1 MHRRALAGKEKVLG
15 VDHPDTLTSV
25 NNLAVVLRN
34 QGKYGEAESMSG
46 RALAGTGKVLGVDH
60 PSTLTS
66 VSNLRGCWG
75 IKGSDGAVQKIIADS
90 HEYILNETL
99 TFFFQGSIPMFDPS
113 WMPNDQDML
122 HARMKTTGITETI
135 FELGALTL
143 RMVDVGGQRSEQ
155 KKWIHCFDGVNC
167 LLFVASLSGYDQCLV
182 EDVNANQMCEALALF
197 NSVIQSE
204 WFKDKP
210 VILFLNKVDLFR
222 NKLAI
227 SPLSAHFPDYVGRD
241 DDEENAK
248 AYFADKFKA
257 CDNAREIYIHFTN
270 ATDTSLLRTTM
281 HDVQSI
287 LMRTKLQGLPS

>member
-1 MHRRALAGKEKVLG
+1 MRIIHTGGFRQDEKIQMKGVIYSNVLAAFKSLLDIMRDE
-15 VDHPDTLTSV
+15 DIEFDNELTETH
-25 NNLAVVLRN
+25 ADVLRN
-34 QGKYGEAESMSG
+34 A
-46 RALAGTGKVLGVDH
+46 RALVGADYAFRDMKVQQAMLAMWD
-60 PSTLTS
+60 
-66 VSNLRGCWG
+66 
-75 IKGSDGAVQKIIADS
+75 DGAVQNIIADS

-99 TFFFQGSIPMFDPS
+99 TFYFQGNIPMFDPS

-222 NKLAI
+222 NKLAM
-227 SPLSAHFPDYVGRD
+227 SHCQRTFPTMWVETMTKRTP
-241 DDEENAK
+241 K
-248 AYFADKFKA
+248 P
-257 CDNAREIYIHFTN
+257 
-270 ATDTSLLRTTM
+270 TSLINLRHATTRGKYI
-281 HDVQSI
+281 SI
-287 LMRTKLQGLPS
+287 SQTQPTLVC